1 MNTWTHQINT
11 LGDKKTAIQNEDIIL
26 KYKVNQAMLL
36 SLPLKIKTA
45 ATEHLEGWKTYFFL
59 LWKVQ
64 RIPTIK
70 LYIHQKMIVH
80 L

>member
-36 SLPLKIKTA
+36 SLPLKIKIA

-59 LWKVQ
+59 LWKV
-64 RIPTIK
+64 
-70 LYIHQKMIVH
+70 
-80 L
+80 